1 MNECGELRQIL
12 RPFKVRWLL
21 CSFWRFSMIFL
32 FLSEC
37 QCCDFHLRQ
46 MRRFPHVA
54 LPNLCRQQEIHASQ
68 WLYGTIYRFALHNL
82 WWMRTCQMRRMLI
95 LWKNTCKSN
104 KECPFFKQFKN
115 LIWPLLIWRIFP
127 LQSQES
133 ILFRAKMSSQYPM
146 TVLVVLVEKA

>member
-1 MNECGELRQIL
+1 
-12 RPFKVRWLL
+12 
-21 CSFWRFSMIFL
+21 MIFL

-46 MRRFPHVA
+46 MRWFSHVA

-95 LWKNTCKSN
+95 LLKIPVNQIKNVH
-104 KECPFFKQFKN
+104 FFNNFNSCSMVMVSERTGGYFFWMFWYQFQPPRPK
-115 LIWPLLIWRIFP
+115 IDFTVAIFDKF
-127 LQSQES
+127 LD
-133 ILFRAKMSSQYPM
+133 F
-146 TVLVVLVEKA
+146 